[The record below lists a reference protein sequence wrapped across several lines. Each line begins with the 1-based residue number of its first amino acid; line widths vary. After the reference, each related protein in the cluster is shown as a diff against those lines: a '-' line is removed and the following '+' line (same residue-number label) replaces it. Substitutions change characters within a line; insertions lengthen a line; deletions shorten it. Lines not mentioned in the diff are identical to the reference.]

1 MTNLEAADELE
12 RVANICTSTAL
23 SIAAMM
29 GANALRAEMMEKGKW
44 IGGELG
50 HCSVCGHEGC
60 ASDIWTGC
68 EQTRCPNCGAL
79 LELDGGSEACDCP
92 TCKHRD
98 RMPSVYPCSECEQR
112 YSGVP
117 SKWEPKEVD
126 NGKTD

>member
-12 RVANICTSTAL
+12 RISRVCTTTKL

-29 GANALRAEMMEKGKW
+29 GANLLRAQDTPKGKW

-60 ASDIWTGC
+60 ASDIWSGC
-68 EQTRCPNCGAL
+68 EHTRCPNCGTL
-79 LELDGGSEACDCP
+79 LELDGAVKHDCP

-98 RMPSVYPCSECEQR
+98 RMPGMYPCDGCS
-112 YSGVP
+112 SDHD
-117 SKWEPKEVD
+117 KWE
-126 NGKTD
+126 GR